1 MEGIT
6 EQPTIAHILPW
17 KAIGGTE
24 LASLRMARVTREAG
38 VHNVFFVLRGC
49 DEIAELFRTDGFEV
63 HEFTEIEPSIRHFGT
78 YRSESSKL
86 ARQFG
91 EVKADLIHCADLRG
105 AFYASLAAFLARIPI
120 VSHVRG
126 QQPEIPGRDQIFLK
140 AVKKWIFVSQNARQ
154 SFGMR
159 VKDSKATV
167 IYDGIDI
174 PDVEDSEKSRNRA
187 EIRNEFGIQGETK
200 VIGMVARVAPQKDFF
215 TLARAARRLTEKGI
229 DLKVLIV
236 GSISKEAVNKTHF
249 LEVQN
254 LLNEL
259 EIAERFI
266 FTDFRTDVEKFFDS
280 FDVNVLS
287 SHGEGFGLVL
297 LEAMARKIP
306 VVATN
311 VGGIPEIIENG
322 KNGLLCQHENSD
334 ELAAAI
340 GSLLQDADHRGRIA
354 AAGFQR
360 VKENFSR
367 QKFANDIVDFYRGI
381 LN

>member
-1 MEGIT
+1 MAGRT
-6 EQPTIAHILPW
+6 QQPTIAHILPW

-24 LASLRMARVTREAG
+24 LATLRMARVTREAG
-38 VHNVFFVLRGC
+38 FRNVFFVLRDC
-49 DEIAELFRTDGFEV
+49 DEVAELFRAENFEV
-63 HEFTEIEPSIRHFGT
+63 CEFTEIEPSIRHFVN
-78 YRSESSKL
+78 YKAESSKL
-86 ARQFG
+86 ARQFR

-105 AFYASLAAFLARIPI
+105 SFYATLAAFLSRIPI

-126 QQPEIPGRDQIFLK
+126 QQPEIPKRDQLFLK
-140 AVKKWIFVSQNARQ
+140 AVKKWIFVSRNSRQ
-154 SFGMR
+154 SFGMHVR
-159 VKDSKATV
+159 DSRAAV

-174 PDVEDSEKSRNRA
+174 DNVEDSDRAQNRA
-187 EIRNEFGIQGETK
+187 EIRREFGIEGKTK
-200 VIGMVARVAPQKDFF
+200 IIGMVARVAPQKDFF
-215 TLARAARRLTEKGI
+215 TLARAVRELKGKGI
-229 DLKVLIV
+229 DFKVLIV

-249 LEVQN
+249 LEIQK
-254 LLNEL
+254 LLGEL
-259 EIAERFI
+259 KIADRFI

-311 VGGIPEIIENG
+311 VGGIPEIIEHG
-322 KNGLLCQHENSD
+322 MNGLLCQHENSE

-340 GSLLQDADHRGRIA
+340 ESLLLNSNYRSRIA
-354 AAGFQR
+354 AAGFKR
-360 VKENFSR
+360 VKEDFSR
-367 QKFANDIVDFYRGI
+367 QKFAIDIVDFYRGI